1 MKNAIKIP
9 LFIFLG
15 LLAILLFFIGA
26 GALYYFST
34 KELAVTD
41 ADRALIVGPHEIKPY
56 FSDYEPVSTAIKYS
70 KVRYIDGQVELAM
83 EYDVEA
89 DDQPYMSVVVTDSV
103 RQSDNLGNYVVAW
116 NAMVA
121 VFNAYDTKYEI
132 IEDNDAFHIGDRS
145 RFAYVKYEDAIVG
158 NMLVFMSGK
167 KLYELTLTGFY
178 IEQADI
184 WQELFANKIEL
195 LKLFNRQK

>member
-1 MKNAIKIP
+1 
-9 LFIFLG
+9 